1 MTTAPATQDQAE
13 TELDRIEA
21 WRLHLLLD
29 AGYTRHRAEQLAS
42 HWQDVDL
49 HLAIRLLTQGCDQRT
64 ALKILL

>member
-1 MTTAPATQDQAE
+1 MAPATHTSQDEE

-29 AGYTRHRAEQLAS
+29 AGYTKHRAEQLAS